1 MKNSNSIFYAVVAG
15 LFLIYVVGEATG
27 LLFVAMLI
35 ILPGWVWLLNK
46 FSGNG

>member
-35 ILPGWVWLLNK
+35 ILPVWVWLLGLLDEN
-46 FSGNG
+46 N